1 MGGSSTSKEN
11 ELWNEVH
18 VSLVRDLEKKG
29 VMWRYNINHLKHWT
43 DAIVD
48 GKSSGVGDE
57 PDWEKCID
65 VVHVPP
71 KNARSSGA
79 SSVNSEASSSSTP
92 NSTVNQS
99 LVNNNS
105 PNLLELFILQSQQR
119 MEIEAKRA
127 DVFQSTLLAMMS
139 SSFKPQVIF
148 FFNTVYLLYYMHNQ
162 NQSLPFRSPL
172 EINLQNQKKIQV

>member
-1 MGGSSTSKEN
+1 
-11 ELWNEVH
+11 
-18 VSLVRDLEKKG
+18 
-29 VMWRYNINHLKHWT
+29 MWRYNINHLKHWT

-148 FFNTVYLLYYMHNQ
+148 FSIQYICCIICIIRTSFYLLGAHWKSIYKTKRKYRFDFIFSHT
-162 NQSLPFRSPL
+162 
-172 EINLQNQKKIQV
+172 E